1 MIMYT
6 PGHY

>member
-6 PGHY
+6 H

>member
-6 PGHY
+6 